1 MLGQSH
7 LHRDI
12 LAGLIANGTHGLLMV
27 KVTKW
32 KGVGE
37 RELEME
43 GVREENRAKG
53 RKREQMGGKENK
65 SKKKKRKKRKLSLVA
80 SQEEQ

>member
-1 MLGQSH
+1 MLGQSQ
-7 LHRDI
+7 LHRYI

-27 KVTKW
+27 KVTTW
-32 KGVGE
+32 KAGGK

-53 RKREQMGGKENK
+53 RKREQMEGKEK
-65 SKKKKRKKRKLSLVA
+65 
-80 SQEEQ
+80 